1 MKTGKDNLRELLAE
15 ARAIHLAMKYGAL
28 SYERATV
35 MTKPYLEVINEK
47 IRRMARQYRTR
58 PKEISFQDL
67 GRSL

>member
-1 MKTGKDNLRELLAE
+1 MGKNNLRELLAE
-15 ARAIHLAMKYGAL
+15 ARAIHSAMKYGAL

-35 MTKPYLEVINEK
+35 MTKPYLEVINKRIRK
-47 IRRMARQYRTR
+47 IAREHRVR